1 MDGVIYSGMFSQ
13 GVLSGFGKV
22 IYKNSTSYE
31 GEWKD
36 NYAHGK
42 GKYVTVDGI
51 VYSGMFIEGKIN
63 YSDII
68 TYLNKILK
76 IQLFRENIKE
86 KHISIE
92 DIFQI
97 VNIVKSKIK
106 KLVY

>member
-1 MDGVIYSGMFSQ
+1 MFSK

-63 YSDII
+63 YSGEVRYTTDQDFTQEGELFYRHGIDIEPI
-68 TYLNKILK
+68 SLLRDE
-76 IQLFRENIKE
+76 LFE
-86 KHISIE
+86 K
-92 DIFQI
+92 
-97 VNIVKSKIK
+97 N
-106 KLVY
+106 